1 MPSCNSVS
9 CPALRSGAV
18 HRFTSMV
25 GAVLHGRREGA
36 ARGGPPHR
44 GDDLN
49 RRTARPSSRV
59 GGTGWR
65 LADPAH
71 RQRQRRDRRCYPP
84 PSRSGGRTG
93 MRRGTSHWPRPPRSS
108 RRFTV
113 PDPGE
118 LPSPLAAAGKASP
131 PSPSP
136 SGAPGGKRPMVAE
149 TLARLE
155 GRSGPSIR
163 SSLSAASS
171 VQRSPSPSS
180 HCAIELSDS
189 PVRTSWVGGAGW
201 SAAAAGE
208 SATAV
213 VIKKAFMSISCRRAR
228 GAGGGGRATAASSGR
243 WRSQR
248 FGRLGAARRNL
259 PVLARGSLVDRNDRK
274 IPEGANHM
282 RVIASPDSLPW
293 GRAHRRPRR
302 RPPRALVAPLHP

>member
-9 CPALRSGAV
+9 CPALRSGAG
-18 HRFTSMV
+18 HLFTSVV

-93 MRRGTSHWPRPPRSS
+93 RRRGTSHWPRPPRSRRPIHSSGS
-108 RRFTV
+108 RR
-113 PDPGE
+113 
-118 LPSPLAAAGKASP
+118 ASL
-131 PSPSP
+131 
-136 SGAPGGKRPMVAE
+136 APGRGREGFTAVPFTFRGSWREAADGVAQ

-155 GRSGPSIR
+155 GRSGQSPLPASGSTRAQPASMTSGPSIR

-180 HCAIELSDS
+180 HCEIELSDS

-213 VIKKAFMSISCRRAR
+213 VIKKAFMSISCRRTR
-228 GAGGGGRATAASSGR
+228 GAGGGGRATAASSGG

-259 PVLARGSLVDRNDRK
+259 PVLARGSLVDRN
-274 IPEGANHM
+274 E
-282 RVIASPDSLPW
+282 IAKF
-293 GRAHRRPRR
+293 RRERITC
-302 RPPRALVAPLHP
+302 V